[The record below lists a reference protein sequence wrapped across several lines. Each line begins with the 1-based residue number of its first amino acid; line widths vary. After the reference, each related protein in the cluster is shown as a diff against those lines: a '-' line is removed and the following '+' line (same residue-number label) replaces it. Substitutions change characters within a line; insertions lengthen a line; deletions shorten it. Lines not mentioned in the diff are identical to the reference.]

1 MRTRLLACA
10 RRLHP
15 RDARLIRRS
24 SRAPIRAHCSSLP
37 APGRRLHYASSGQL
51 GSARLALCSTQ
62 LTITGSI
69 TSPSFRSKRLQAGYR
84 PPAHCLSAIAV
95 CCSLASLARHQTVVA
110 VVAGPARPSG
120 RAVATA
126 PRPSPLRGWPTSALP
141 LAHIPAGAT
150 SRSSRPGRL
159 GLPPSRPRVRP
170 YGRRPR
176 FRSGEG
182 MFARCRGLPSL
193 SLRTVQRPCSGDS
206 VGNPPAAPYVY
217 LRPCSAGP
225 A

>member
-1 MRTRLLACA
+1 MYLVHQTVVAHLS
-10 RRLHP
+10 
-15 RDARLIRRS
+15 RS

-69 TSPSFRSKRLQAGYR
+69 TSPSFRSNRLQAGLR

-95 CCSLASLARHQTVVA
+95 CCSLAPLARLQAVVA
-110 VVAGPARPSG
+110 VVAGPARLSG
-120 RAVATA
+120 RAVTA
-126 PRPSPLRGWPTSALP
+126 VPRPSPLRGWPTSALP

-182 MFARCRGLPSL
+182 MFARARGLPSL
-193 SLRTVQRPCSGDS
+193 SPRTVQWPCSVDS
-206 VGNPPAAPYVY
+206 VGNPPAVPYVS
-217 LRPCSAGP
+217 LRQGSALP